1 MNKNGAHQIH
11 SFANCVGCHMPRIAK
26 SAEIGDIRS
35 HTFIAL
41 LPKETIADPTIPNS
55 CTTCHKHKDADL
67 VKLQEAYDKL
77 TQRPQ
82 PQGSVIPPV
91 EYNY

>member
-1 MNKNGAHQIH
+1 
-11 SFANCVGCHMPRIAK
+11 MPRIAK
-26 SAEIGDIRS
+26 SAEIGDSRS

-55 CTTCHKHKDADL
+55 CTSCHKHKDADL
-67 VKLQEAYDKL
+67 FKLQEAYDKL

-82 PQGSVIPPV
+82 PPGPAQVERHRRHGAAGRGAGSPGR
-91 EYNY
+91 